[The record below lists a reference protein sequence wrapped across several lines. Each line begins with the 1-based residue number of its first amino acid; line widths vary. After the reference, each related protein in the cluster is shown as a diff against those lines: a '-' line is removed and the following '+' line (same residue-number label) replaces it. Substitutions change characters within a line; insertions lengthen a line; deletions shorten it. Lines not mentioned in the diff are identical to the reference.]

1 MMILMLISAVLF
13 LLWMIIEAYYRKGRG
28 DREKEIMKETLEVE
42 KKRNEIAKRPCY
54 SASELLKRMRKTDST
69 K

>member
-1 MMILMLISAVLF
+1 MTILILISAVLF

-54 SASELLKRMRKTDST
+54 SADQLLKRMRETDST

>member
-1 MMILMLISAVLF
+1 MLISGVIF
-13 LLWMIIEAYYRKGRG
+13 LLWVIIEAYYRKGRG
-28 DREKEIMKETLEVE
+28 DRDKEIMEKTLEVE

-54 SASELLKRMRKTDST
+54 SARQLLDRMRETDP